1 MPQLASTA
9 CFLLPSGLHSALI
22 SVGPSCHHVTGGG
35 GGCAL
40 FAIMSLGACSQRH
53 HVTGSVLSTPLICH
67 LFSDSLRVRRLVSKM
82 SAPVHKAQVFGE

>member
-1 MPQLASTA
+1 MPPLASTA

-22 SVGPSCHHVTGGG
+22 SVGPSCHHVTGEG
-35 GGCAL
+35 GGC
-40 FAIMSLGACSQRH
+40 SLCH
-53 HVTGSVLSTPLICH
+53 YVTGSVLSTPLICH